1 MLVRVL
7 ISSALVAYIAA
18 FPPDGLPPLVWV
30 WTTYALVDGLATLVS
45 LAPLSPRDGRFTPVL
60 LQAVWSLG
68 AALAGFLTPRG
79 LYLMLFV
86 ALPLWSVGSTVLAL
100 TALQQVRTVI
110 EARWLVA
117 IVVLATAAFAGVFT
131 LSPIDQTAWLS
142 AALAASGA
150 ANGAI
155 FLLAA
160 RSVRGAPAVG
170 A

>member
-1 MLVRVL
+1 M
-7 ISSALVAYIAA
+7 
-18 FPPDGLPPLVWV
+18 
-30 WTTYALVDGLATLVS
+30 VDGLATLVS
-45 LAPLSPRDGRFTPVL
+45 MASISPRDGRFMSLL

-68 AALAGFLTPRG
+68 AALAGVLTPRG

-86 ALPLWSVGSTVLAL
+86 ALPLWSLGSTVLAL
-100 TALQQVRTVI
+100 TTLQQVRMVI

-131 LSPIDQTAWLS
+131 LNPIEQTAWLS
-142 AALAASGA
+142 AALAASGV

-160 RSVRGAPAVG
+160 RSVRGARSVG
-170 A
+170 V